1 MILRAKG
8 MSYRYPGETG
18 KVATGGA
25 GGEKGRGYE
34 RKPGH
39 ALWDVDIAL
48 RKGETVVVLG
58 PNGAGKTTLL
68 HLLAGLEPPTT
79 GTVTLKGRPLTSKGK
94 GRSSAPPG
102 SVGLLFQDPDDQ
114 LFMPRVFDDIAFG
127 PLNMDLPDEEVRRRV
142 RRAMKEAGIEGF
154 DDRLPHHLSTG
165 EKKRVAIA
173 GVLAMRP
180 RVLLMDEPTANLDPR
195 GRRELL
201 GLIQGLGTSVLI
213 ATHDVDAAV
222 ELADRVV
229 VLDGTVL
236 REGSPAD
243 VFGDVELLETA
254 GLEAPAVARLFR
266 KLREGK
272 RGGVKLPLTVDE
284 GVAALTTVGRARHD

>member
-1 MILRAKG
+1 

-18 KVATGGA
+18 KVTGGA
-25 GGEKGRGYE
+25 GKEKGEGMT
-34 RKPGH
+34 RKSGH

-48 RKGETVVVLG
+48 RRGETVVVLG

-79 GTVTLKGRPLTSKGK
+79 GSVTLKGRPLTSKGM

-114 LFMPRVFDDIAFG
+114 LFMPRVLDDVAFG
-127 PLNMDLPDEEVRRRV
+127 PLNMDLPEDEVRRRV
-142 RRAMKEAGIEGF
+142 RKAMKEAGIEGF

-180 RVLLMDEPTANLDPR
+180 RVLLLDEPTANLDPR

-201 GLIQGLGTSVLI
+201 ELIRGLGTTVLI

-236 REGSPAD
+236 REGSPVEVFAD
-243 VFGDVELLETA
+243 TRLLERA

-266 KLREGK
+266 KLGNGK
-272 RGGVKLPLTVDE
+272 KGGGKLPLTVEE
-284 GVAALTTVGRARHD
+284 GVKALAPQARARHD

>member
-1 MILRAKG
+1 

-18 KVATGGA
+18 KVTGGA
-25 GGEKGRGYE
+25 GKEKGEGMI
-34 RKPGH
+34 RKAGH

-48 RKGETVVVLG
+48 RRGETVVVLG

-68 HLLAGLEPPTT
+68 HLMAGLEPPTA
-79 GTVTLKGRPLTSKGK
+79 GSVTLRGRPLTSKGM

-114 LFMPRVFDDIAFG
+114 LFMPRVFDDVAFG
-127 PLNMDLPDEEVRRRV
+127 PLNMDLSDDEVRRRV
-142 RRAMKEAGIEGF
+142 RKAMKEAGIAGF

-180 RVLLMDEPTANLDPR
+180 RVLLLDEPTANLDPR

-201 GLIQGLGTSVLI
+201 ELIRGLGTTVLI

-236 REGSPAD
+236 REGSPAE
-243 VFGDVELLETA
+243 VFADTRLLERA
-254 GLEAPAVARLFR
+254 GLEAPAVARLFGQL
-266 KLREGK
+266 KREGK
-272 RGGVKLPLTVDE
+272 YQGAVPLRVEDAKHIIGGTRK
-284 GVAALTTVGRARHD
+284 AK